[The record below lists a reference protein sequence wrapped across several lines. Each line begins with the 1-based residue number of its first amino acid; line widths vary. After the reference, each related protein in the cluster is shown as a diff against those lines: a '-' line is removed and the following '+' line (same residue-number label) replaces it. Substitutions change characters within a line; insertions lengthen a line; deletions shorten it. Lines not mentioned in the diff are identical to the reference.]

1 MEGEASAFF
10 SVGDEDA
17 GEVEGGADLRALS
30 SPSAGRGALLVVV
43 AVVAWFGLGLLGG
56 WLWSC
61 ELSPPVAIRSPLSMA
76 TKVRKPT
83 MMATPS
89 RMFLFGF
96 TRMKRAWEGSASP
109 RKISGR
115 RWKSV
120 SPSKPPTAKAT
131 MMESEE
137 GSMFG
142 GHSARRKSGRC

>member
-30 SPSAGRGALLVVV
+30 SPSMGLGALLVVV
-43 AVVAWFGLGLLGG
+43 AVASCSCSGLEGA
-56 WLWSC
+56 WLWSWPP
-61 ELSPPVAIRSPLSMA
+61 SPPVAIRSPLSMA

-137 GSMFG
+137 GSMLG